1 MLELEKRN
9 LHRNRLKS
17 QTGTQ
22 VTLDDDFIV
31 PDTMSDMA
39 EVILDS
45 GLVQLEPAKVQREKV
60 TVRGKLEF
68 HVLYRKEEGGLQT
81 LGGMI
86 PFEETINVPELEEKD
101 YVSVSWQLD
110 DLNTEMIHSRKLG
123 IKALVTLEAKAEAL
137 YDTEAAVDVKRDA
150 ADDADEAGLQV
161 QKEQIPAAAI
171 ALRRKDTY
179 RIKQDVTLPGS
190 KPAIE
195 RMLWTEM
202 NLSGC
207 SAKPLENQI
216 HLEGTLM
223 VFALYEGGESGQV
236 QWAEESIPFSGEVEM
251 QGADPEQIPAIG
263 LKLIH
268 RNLEEKP
275 DYDGEMRELSVD
287 AVIELDVRLYE
298 EQQLELL
305 QDLYAINRETVLDT
319 ENAVFDRILTRNL
332 GKCKAV
338 QKTELET
345 DPRVLQICHSSGSV
359 KLDSVEAQEQVL
371 AMDGVLEIKIL
382 YLTDD
387 DARPVQAA
395 SRVVPFHYEA
405 EVPGIGADSIWYLEP
420 GLEQLT
426 AVMSGGGQ
434 VELRG
439 VISLDLLVLQP
450 EPRQVISR
458 AELLPPDTGK
468 MKAMPGIVGYI
479 VQPGDQLWDIAKRFH
494 TTEDSILANND
505 LPGGQ
510 IREGD
515 CLILIK
521 EI

>member
-22 VTLDDDFIV
+22 MTLDDDFIV

-45 GLVQLEPAKVQREKV
+45 GLIQLEPVKVQRERV

-81 LGGMI
+81 LGGTI
-86 PFEETINVPELEEKD
+86 PFEEVINVPELEEKD

-123 IKALVTLEAKAEAL
+123 IKAIVTLEAKAEAL
-137 YDTEAAVDVKRDA
+137 YDTEAAVDVKTGGA
-150 ADDADEAGLQV
+150 EDELHLQV
-161 QKEQIPAAAI
+161 QKVQVPVAAI

-179 RIKQDVTLPGS
+179 RVKQDVTLPGS

-202 NLSGC
+202 KLSGGT
-207 SAKPLENQI
+207 AKPLENQI
-216 HLEGTLM
+216 HLEGALM

-236 QWAEESIPFSGEVEM
+236 QWVEESIPFSGEVEM
-251 QGADPEQIPAIG
+251 QGAEPEMIPAIG

-268 RNLEEKP
+268 RALEEKP

-305 QDLYAINRETVLDT
+305 QDLYATNRETVLDT
-319 ENAVFDRILTRNL
+319 GNAVFDRILARNL
-332 GKCKAV
+332 GKCKVA
-338 QKTELET
+338 QKVELET
-345 DPRVLQICHSSGSV
+345 EPGVLQICHSSGSV
-359 KLDSVEAQEQVL
+359 KLDGVEVQENVL
-371 AMDGVLEIKIL
+371 AMDGVLEVKLL

-387 DARPVQAA
+387 DARPVQAV
-395 SRVVPFHYEA
+395 SRMAPFHYEA
-405 EVPGIGADSIWYLEP
+405 EVPGISEESIWYLEP

-426 AVMSGGGQ
+426 AVMSGGRQ
-434 VELRG
+434 AELRG

-450 EPRQVISR
+450 ESR
-458 AELLPPDTGK
+458 KIILRVELLPADIGK

-479 VQPGDQLWDIAKRFH
+479 VQPGDQLWDVAKRFH
-494 TTEDSILANND
+494 TTEASIQAANE
-505 LPGGQ
+505 LQGGQ
-510 IREGD
+510 IHEGD
-515 CLILIK
+515 CLILVK